1 MENRLEANPSSRMTP
16 QIGISEILLE
26 FHHDLSPCFSYTKLL
41 LLEFYCCYGGILIL
55 FYF

>member
-26 FHHDLSPCFSYTKLL
+26 FHHDLSP
-41 LLEFYCCYGGILIL
+41 
-55 FYF
+55 